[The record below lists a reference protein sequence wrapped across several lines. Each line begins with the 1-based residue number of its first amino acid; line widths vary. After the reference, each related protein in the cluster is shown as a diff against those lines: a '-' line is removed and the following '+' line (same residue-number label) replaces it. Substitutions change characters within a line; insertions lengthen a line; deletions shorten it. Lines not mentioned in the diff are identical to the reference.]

1 VPAHQE
7 CAPWGGGRTGPCD
20 KCHGA
25 AQTDHECLSCV
36 TAGADPDCAACHG
49 RVRWRATCPV
59 CRGTGE
65 IDPALRRGISVFPR
79 AEGLLEYMR
88 RRDTEIDGELLV
100 ELEGVRSDDE
110 DFDADEGALLIVPTR
125 VVSANQLR

>member
-1 VPAHQE
+1 M
-7 CAPWGGGRTGPCD
+7 
-20 KCHGA
+20 
-25 AQTDHECLSCV
+25 

-110 DFDADEGALLIVPTR
+110 DFDADEGAVLIVPTR
-125 VVSANQLR
+125 VVSVNQLR